1 LDGHYLS
8 NSKNILK
15 IVKKVWRV
23 DKLIDIPEPIG
34 KYDRFYYLIECLSN
48 HKTGVTVQE
57 IADAV
62 LKSEKTVRRD
72 LKSIEGN
79 IFGINLIKD
88 RGADSKY
95 RYRIEKHAAT
105 FRPLLLNT
113 YEVLALYFIRG
124 FAHFKDIPF
133 MQGNLKEVFKKIDLT
148 ASEAKKNAGNDFFN
162 RVSNLF
168 ILPRELGGKIYGERN
183 KLSYLEKII
192 EAALDN
198 RICEIIYGK
207 GDTEKEYKIAP
218 LHFFNYRDAIYVL
231 ARNLSKP
238 EYKNKSIVVSMALH
252 RIKELNVIEENFEYP
267 IDFDVDEYFED
278 SLFKFEDKK
287 HRIKLLFRPQIKDYI
302 LEREWYPNQK
312 EKLLKDGSVELTFES
327 DINMILTG
335 WIKGFGSNVK
345 VLEPKE
351 LRDEIIN
358 DLNNNIDQYS

>member
-1 LDGHYLS
+1 MY
-8 NSKNILK
+8 
-15 IVKKVWRV
+15 
-23 DKLIDIPEPIG
+23 
-34 KYDRFYYLIECLSN
+34 
-48 HKTGVTVQE
+48 
-57 IADAV
+57 
-62 LKSEKTVRRD
+62 KSEKTVRRD

-88 RGADSKY
+88 RGPDNRY
-95 RYRIEKHAAT
+95 RYRIEKQAAT

-133 MQGNLKEVFKKIDLT
+133 MQENIKEVFKKIDLT

-168 ILPRELGGKIYGERN
+168 ILPRELGGKIYGERK
-183 KLSYLEKII
+183 KLVYLEKII
-192 EAALDN
+192 EAALDF
-198 RICEIIYGK
+198 RVCEIVYGK
-207 GDTEKEYKIAP
+207 GNKEKEYEIAP

-238 EYKNKSIVVSMALH
+238 EYKDKNIVVSMALH
-252 RIKELNVIEENFEYP
+252 RIKELEISDRSFDYP
-267 IDFDVDEYFED
+267 KGFDVEEYFND

-287 HRIKLLFRPQIKDYI
+287 HRIKLVFSPQIKDYI
-302 LEREWYPNQK
+302 LEREWYPDQM
-312 EKLLKDGSVELTFES
+312 ERLHRDGSVELTFDS

-335 WIKGFGSNVK
+335 WIKGFGSNVR

-351 LRDEIIN
+351 LTEQIVN
-358 DLNNNIDQYS
+358 DLTANLYQYSTS

>member
-1 LDGHYLS
+1 M
-8 NSKNILK
+8 
-15 IVKKVWRV
+15 
-23 DKLIDIPEPIG
+23 IDIPEPIG

-48 HKTGVTVQE
+48 HKTGVTVEE
-57 IADAV
+57 IAEAV
-62 LKSEKTVRRD
+62 YKSEKTVRRD

-88 RGADSKY
+88 RGPDNRY
-95 RYRIEKHAAT
+95 RYRIEKQAAT

-133 MQGNLKEVFKKIDLT
+133 MQSNLKEVFNKIDLT
-148 ASEAKKNAGNDFFN
+148 ATEAKKNAGNDFFN

-168 ILPRELGGKIYGERN
+168 ILPRELGGKIYGEKSR
-183 KLSYLEKII
+183 LIFLEKII
-192 EAALDN
+192 EAALDF
-198 RICEIIYGK
+198 RICEITYGK
-207 GDTEKEYKIAP
+207 GKKEKKYRIAP

-238 EYKNKSIVVSMALH
+238 EYEKENIIVSMALH
-252 RIKELNVIEENFEYP
+252 RIKELEIIEDNFDYP
-267 IDFDVDEYFED
+267 GDFDVEEYFD
-278 SLFKFEDKK
+278 GSLFKFEDKK
-287 HRIKLLFRPQIKDYI
+287 HIIKLLFSPEIKDYI
-302 LEREWYPNQK
+302 LEREWYPNQM
-312 EKLLKDGSVELTFES
+312 ERLYKDGSVELKFES

-351 LRDEIIN
+351 LADEIII
-358 DLNNNIDQYS
+358 DLKDNIDQYN

>member
-88 RGADSKY
+88 RGADSRY
-95 RYRIEKHAAT
+95 RYRIEKQAAT

>member
-1 LDGHYLS
+1 ML
-8 NSKNILK
+8 NSA
-15 IVKKVWRV
+15 
-23 DKLIDIPEPIG
+23 
-34 KYDRFYYLIECLSN
+34 LIECLSN
-48 HKTGVTVQE
+48 HKTGVTVVE

-62 LKSEKTVRRD
+62 LKSDKTVRRD
-72 LKSIEGN
+72 LKSIGGN
-79 IFGINLIKD
+79 IFGINLIKN
-88 RGADSKY
+88 RGSDNRY
-95 RYRIEKHAAT
+95 RYRIEKQAAT

-133 MQGNLKEVFKKIDLT
+133 MQRNLKEVFKKIDLT
-148 ASEAKKNAGNDFFN
+148 ASEAKKNAGNDFFG

-183 KLSYLEKII
+183 KLNYLEKII
-192 EAALDN
+192 EAALDF
-198 RICEIIYGK
+198 RICKIGYGK
-207 GDTEKEYKIAP
+207 GDTEKEYRIAP

-231 ARNLSKP
+231 ARNLSKAKYYN
-238 EYKNKSIVVSMALH
+238 ENVIVSMALH

-267 IDFDVDEYFED
+267 LDFDVDEYFED

-287 HRIKLLFRPQIKDYI
+287 YKIKLLFKPGIKDYI
-302 LEREWYPNQK
+302 LEREWYPKQE
-312 EKLLKDGSVELTFES
+312 EKILKNGSVELTFES

-351 LRDEIIN
+351 LTDEIIK
-358 DLNNNIDQYS
+358 DLRSNFDQYS

>member
-1 LDGHYLS
+1 M
-8 NSKNILK
+8 
-15 IVKKVWRV
+15 
-23 DKLIDIPEPIG
+23 IDIPEPIG

-48 HKTGVTVQE
+48 HKTGVTVEE
-57 IADAV
+57 IAEAV
-62 LKSEKTVRRD
+62 YKSEKTVRRD

-88 RGADSKY
+88 RGPDNRY
-95 RYRIEKHAAT
+95 RYRIEKQAAT

-133 MQGNLKEVFKKIDLT
+133 MQSNLKEVFNKIDLT

-183 KLSYLEKII
+183 KLNFLEKII
-192 EAALDN
+192 EAALDF
-198 RICEIIYGK
+198 RICEITYGK
-207 GDTEKEYKIAP
+207 GNKEKEYRIAP

-238 EYKNKSIVVSMALH
+238 DYENENIIVSMALH
-252 RIKELNVIEENFEYP
+252 RIKELYISHESFSYP
-267 IDFDVDEYFED
+267 MGFDVEEYFD
-278 SLFKFEDKK
+278 GSLFKFEDKK
-287 HRIKLLFRPQIKDYI
+287 HKIKLLFSPQIKDYI
-302 LEREWYPNQK
+302 LEREWYPNQM
-312 EKLLKDGSVELTFES
+312 ERLYKDGSVELNFES

-351 LRDEIIN
+351 LAEEIIN
-358 DLNNNIDQYS
+358 DLKNNVNQYS

>member
-1 LDGHYLS
+1 M
-8 NSKNILK
+8 
-15 IVKKVWRV
+15 
-23 DKLIDIPEPIG
+23 IDIPEPIG

-48 HKTGVTVQE
+48 HKTGVTVVE

-62 LKSEKTVRRD
+62 LKSDKTVRRD
-72 LKSIEGN
+72 LKSIGGN
-79 IFGINLIKD
+79 IFGINLIKN
-88 RGADSKY
+88 RGSDNRY
-95 RYRIEKHAAT
+95 RYRIEKQAAT

-133 MQGNLKEVFKKIDLT
+133 MQKNLKEVFKKIDLT
-148 ASEAKKNAGNDFFN
+148 ASEAKKNAGNDFFG

-183 KLSYLEKII
+183 KLNYLEKII
-192 EAALDN
+192 EAALDF
-198 RICEIIYGK
+198 RICEIGYGK
-207 GDTEKEYKIAP
+207 GDTEKKYKIAP

-231 ARNLSKP
+231 ARNLSKAKYYN
-238 EYKNKSIVVSMALH
+238 ENVIVSMALH

-267 IDFDVDEYFED
+267 LDFNVDEYFED

-287 HRIKLLFRPQIKDYI
+287 YKIKLLFKPGIKDYI
-302 LEREWYPNQK
+302 LEREWYPKQE
-312 EKLLKDGSVELTFES
+312 EKILKNGSVELTFES

-351 LRDEIIN
+351 LTDEIIK
-358 DLNNNIDQYS
+358 DLRSNFDQYS

>member
-1 LDGHYLS
+1 MS
-8 NSKNILK
+8 NRENIFK

-23 DKLIDIPEPIG
+23 EKLIDIPEPIG

-48 HKTGVTVQE
+48 HKTGVTVYE

-79 IFGINLIKD
+79 IFGISLIKK
-88 RGADSKY
+88 RGTDNRYK
-95 RYRIEKHAAT
+95 YRIEKQAAT

-133 MQGNLKEVFKKIDLT
+133 MHENLKEVFKKIDLT
-148 ASEAKKNAGNDFFN
+148 ASEAKKNAGNDFFG

-168 ILPRELGGKIYGERN
+168 ILPRELGGKIYGEKN
-183 KLSYLEKII
+183 KLGYLEKII
-192 EAALDN
+192 EAALDF

-207 GDTEKEYKIAP
+207 GDAEKKYKIAP

-238 EYKNKSIVVSMALH
+238 EYYNQSIVVSMALH

-267 IDFDVDEYFED
+267 LDFDVEKYFED

-287 HRIKLLFRPQIKDYI
+287 HRIKLLFRPQMKDYI

-312 EKLLKDGSVELTFES
+312 ERLLKNGSVELTFES

-335 WIKGFGSNVK
+335 WIRGFGSNVK

-351 LRDEIIN
+351 LSDEIIN
-358 DLNNNIDQYS
+358 DLKNNFDQYS

>member
-1 LDGHYLS
+1 M
-8 NSKNILK
+8 
-15 IVKKVWRV
+15 
-23 DKLIDIPEPIG
+23 IDIPEPIG

-48 HKTGVTVQE
+48 HKTGVTVTE
-57 IADAV
+57 IAEAV

-79 IFGINLIKD
+79 IFGIDLIKA
-88 RGADSKY
+88 RGADNRY
-95 RYRIEKHAAT
+95 RYRIEKQAAT

-168 ILPRELGGKIYGERN
+168 ILPRELGGKVYGERN
-183 KLSYLEKII
+183 KLGFLEQII
-192 EAALDN
+192 EAALDF

-238 EYKNKSIVVSMALH
+238 EYEDKSIVVSMALH
-252 RIKELNVIEENFEYP
+252 RIKELDVSEQSFQYP
-267 IDFDVDEYFED
+267 IDFNVEEYFED
-278 SLFKFEDKK
+278 SLFKFEDKR
-287 HRIKLLFRPQIKDYI
+287 HRIKLLFRPEIKDYI
-302 LEREWYPNQK
+302 LEREWYPNQN
-312 EKLLKDGSVELTFES
+312 ERLLKNGSVELTFES

-345 VLEPKE
+345 VLEPGE
-351 LRDEIIN
+351 LSDEIIK
-358 DLNNNIDQYS
+358 DLKSNINQY